1 MANIRPKFRDFRF
14 TLGDICNE
22 VRQKVWKLDKTVEF
36 IISGKVYKYKSS
48 SNIVAS
54 DAIDGQTAP
63 NNNASYIVHEN
74 TCNNQSKN
82 RELLRLSN
90 FITES
95 DNLLNGETIDE
106 GFESPYQN

>member
-1 MANIRPKFRDFRF
+1 MANIRPKFRDFRL
-14 TLGDICNE
+14 TLGEICNE
-22 VRQKVWKLDKTVEF
+22 ARQKVWKLDKTVEF

-54 DAIDGQTAP
+54 DAIDSQTAP

-74 TCNNQSKN
+74 TCNQSKN

-90 FITES
+90 FITKS

-106 GFESPYQN
+106 GFESHYQN

>member
-1 MANIRPKFRDFRF
+1 MANIRPKFRDFRL

-22 VRQKVWKLDKTVEF
+22 VRQKVWKLDKTLEF

-48 SNIVAS
+48 SNIIAS
-54 DAIDGQTAP
+54 DAIDSQTAP
-63 NNNASYIVHEN
+63 NNNASYIVHKN
-74 TCNNQSKN
+74 TCNQSKN